1 MTVNIFE
8 SFYLNSTYICK
19 YTRVNLYIQI
29 KNPQQVYFATFS
41 DSCWLESHNTNQ
53 DNQEGKGLNPTRSF
67 FQLSC
72 IVMVRQL

>member
-29 KNPQQVYFATFS
+29 PQQVYFATFS

-53 DNQEGKGLNPTRSF
+53 DNQEG
-67 FQLSC
+67 
-72 IVMVRQL
+72 